1 VDGKGSPIGLVGE
14 VSRSAHALL
23 VRWKMTNRTNV
34 SMLLCSLEI
43 YHRLDIGLKAEV
55 PRTKTSQPLTL
66 WIKTEKGQRR
76 TMYKKKKLQ
85 FPLKHLQDFQNNWGL
100 LKY

>member
-23 VRWKMTNRTNV
+23 VRWKTNNRTKV

-76 TMYKKKKLQ
+76 TTYKENKTSISVETFARFSK
-85 FPLKHLQDFQNNWGL
+85 
-100 LKY
+100 